1 MALDLIKQY
10 LVGIGFNVDESSLQN
25 AESAINDA
33 GSTLDKFA
41 KNSSEGFSEAGS
53 SLKDLFKLFGDTN
66 GAIGKLFPNLR
77 GPFKGIIKDIGTI
90 TKLYS
95 NLKSH
100 MGEANNLQTESNS
113 NNTEKQNSNTN
124 HNSKEI
130 ISNANFLRET
140 NENINNTGDQVNNL
154 RNIFN
159 MFSSESNNGITSLVK
174 SLGGL
179 KTTGG
184 GAIKGF
190 SIATIASFA
199 LIITATIAVITAIS
213 KVTSY
218 INDLANQDIGYE
230 KLSRQLWTTKE
241 NAKEIDMSLKTLGAS
256 MQDLWLSPTLLK
268 QFNQLRQDSKDLKL
282 PPEFN
287 KNLKIVQDISFEFKR
302 FKQMLSMFF
311 QWIGN
316 YILKYCAGP
325 LNEIKNSARGFNDWL
340 KDSIPGIAKAIGT
353 VIGVLL
359 RIILIIGK
367 IIAVV
372 IKLTTPIF
380 YVFKLIGKL
389 GDLFDKLPEPI
400 KRAIKIIISTIL
412 MILSPILLVIGV
424 IDDLMT
430 YFRGGKSVIGS
441 ALDKIKDKC
450 KNAGSIIK
458 GIITAI
464 KAILTGGLSLLP
476 WDKYWDKAKETFE
489 KIKDKAKETW
499 DKVKGW
505 ASNKVDDA
513 KEFISDAGDKVRS
526 FVSGEDKSSVS
537 ESYVTSNNSNVS
549 NSTTETKN
557 SHNTVSNSN
566 VINVYGGN
574 DSKSTANAV
583 NKNITGITNRSL
595 QGVY

>member
-100 MGEANNLQTESNS
+100 MREANNLQTESNS

-130 ISNANFLRET
+130 ISNTNFLRET

-159 MFSSESNNGITSLVK
+159 MFSSESTNGITSLVK

-184 GAIKGF
+184 GAITGF
-190 SIATIASFA
+190 SIAIIASFA

-218 INDLANQDIGYE
+218 LNDLANQDIGYE

-287 KNLKIVQDISFEFKR
+287 KNLKIVQDISFQFKR

-325 LNEIKNSARGFNDWL
+325 LNEIKNSARGLNDWL

-430 YFRGGKSVIGS
+430 YFRGGKSVVGS

-458 GIITAI
+458 GIIIAI

>member
-100 MGEANNLQTESNS
+100 MREANNLQTESNS

-130 ISNANFLRET
+130 ISNTNFFRET
-140 NENINNTGDQVNNL
+140 NENINNTGDRVNNL

-184 GAIKGF
+184 GAITGF

-199 LIITATIAVITAIS
+199 LIITATIAVIKAIS

-218 INDLANQDIGYE
+218 LNDLANHDIGYE

-389 GDLFDKLPEPI
+389 GDLFDKLPEPV

>member
-100 MGEANNLQTESNS
+100 MREANNLQTESNS
-113 NNTEKQNSNTN
+113 NNTEKRNSNTN

-130 ISNANFLRET
+130 ISNTNFFRET
-140 NENINNTGDQVNNL
+140 NENINNTGDRVNNL

-184 GAIKGF
+184 GAITGF
-190 SIATIASFA
+190 TTATIASFA
-199 LIITATIAVITAIS
+199 LIITATIAVIKAIS

-218 INDLANQDIGYE
+218 LNDLANQDIGYE

-287 KNLKIVQDISFEFKR
+287 KNFKIVQDISFEFKR

-441 ALDKIKDKC
+441 ALDKIKGKC
-450 KNAGSIIK
+450 KNAGFIIK

-513 KEFISDAGDKVRS
+513 KEFISNAGDKVRS

>member
-100 MGEANNLQTESNS
+100 MREANNLQTESNS

-130 ISNANFLRET
+130 ISNTNFFRET
-140 NENINNTGDQVNNL
+140 NENINNTGDRVNNL

-184 GAIKGF
+184 GAITGF

-199 LIITATIAVITAIS
+199 LIITATIAVIKAIS

-218 INDLANQDIGYE
+218 LNDLANHDIGYE